1 MGKAN
6 PFDSRRIRFGLRLG
20 FRLGFGMALLRL
32 SADVESAARDWSQL
46 ESEAAK
52 PIVGERP
59 MKVSVQEVR
68 DEIET

>member
-1 MGKAN
+1 
-6 PFDSRRIRFGLRLG
+6 
-20 FRLGFGMALLRL
+20 MALLRL